1 MKIFYSLILLSPI
14 YAMAATEYDIVPR
27 TINFLIFI
35 AILYY
40 FSANFFKNFY
50 KNRIIK
56 ISSKIDEIQKN
67 LLESK
72 AKKIDIM
79 KKIEEAKANSVA
91 AISMAKKEADA
102 HAQKIKEEAQSEIA
116 LLEQNFEE
124 QKKYELRKMK
134 KEVVSSVLQEIFED
148 PNISLKQNEII
159 DIISKKVS

>member
-1 MKIFYSLILLSPI
+1 MKILYSLILLSPI
-14 YAMAATEYDIVPR
+14 YAMASTEYDIVPR

-40 FSANFFKNFY
+40 FSANSFKNFY

-91 AISMAKKEADA
+91 AISIAKKEADA
-102 HAQKIKEEAQSEIA
+102 QAQKIKEEAQSEIT

-134 KEVVSSVLQEIFED
+134 KEVVSCVLQEIFED
-148 PNISLKQNEII
+148 PSISLKQNEII

>member
-1 MKIFYSLILLSPI
+1 MKILYSLILLSPI
-14 YAMAATEYDIVPR
+14 YAMASTEYDIVPR

-40 FSANFFKNFY
+40 FSANAFKNFY

-91 AISMAKKEADA
+91 AISIAKKEADA
-102 HAQKIKEEAQSEIA
+102 QAQKIKEETQNEIA

-134 KEVVSSVLQEIFED
+134 KEVVSCVLQEIFED
-148 PNISLKQNEII
+148 PSISLKQNEII

>member
-1 MKIFYSLILLSPI
+1 MKILYSLILLSPI
-14 YAMAATEYDIVPR
+14 YTMAATEYDIVPR
-27 TINFLIFI
+27 TINFFIFI

-91 AISMAKKEADA
+91 AISMAKKEADIYM
-102 HAQKIKEEAQSEIA
+102 QKIKEEAQNEVT
-116 LLEQNFEE
+116 LLEQNFED

-134 KEVVSSVLQEIFED
+134 KEVVSCTLQEIFED
-148 PNISLKQNEII
+148 IRLKQNEII

>member
-1 MKIFYSLILLSPI
+1 MKILYSLILLSPI
-14 YAMAATEYDIVPR
+14 YTMAATEYDIVPR
-27 TINFLIFI
+27 TINFFIFI

-91 AISMAKKEADA
+91 AISIAKKEADIYM
-102 HAQKIKEEAQSEIA
+102 QKIKEEAQNEVT
-116 LLEQNFEE
+116 LLEQNFED

-134 KEVVSSVLQEIFED
+134 KEVVSCALQEIFED
-148 PNISLKQNEII
+148 IRLKQNEII